1 MSGEKRL
8 ETGRKVMILDNLQLW
23 KKLNE
28 IEGKQK
34 YMWFLHDTN
43 EMVST
48 KLISKSKTYCDLF

>member
-34 YMWFLHDTN
+34 YMWFLYDTN
-43 EMVST
+43 ETVST